1 MFLTRLTLDLR
12 HGAVRRDLADAYDM
26 HRSLVRAFVTERDEV
41 PPRFLWRVEPES
53 VWRAPVVMVQSTVE
67 PDWRVLGG
75 TGYFKKAPETK
86 EIDPAVLIELGR
98 YYRFRL
104 FANPTVTQQGK
115 RYGLQTEPEQQT
127 WLERKAAKCGFEV
140 QNVLV
145 TASDV
150 VHVKNDVICLQQ
162 ACFEGVLKATEACAL
177 ENALKH
183 GIGPGKAFGFGLLS
197 LAPR

>member
-12 HGAVRRDLADAYDM
+12 HSAVRRDLADAYDM
-26 HRSLVRAFVTERDEV
+26 HRSLVRAFVTEGDEA
-41 PPRFLWRVEPES
+41 PPRFLWRVEPEA
-53 VWRAPVVMVQSTVE
+53 VWRAPVLMVQSIVE
-67 PDWRVLGG
+67 PDWRGFEEK
-75 TGYFKKAPETK
+75 GYLKRAPEAK
-86 EIDPAVLIELGR
+86 EIDPARLIQIER

-104 FANPTVTQQGK
+104 FANPTITQQGK
-115 RYGLQTEPEQQT
+115 RYGLQTEFEQQA
-127 WLERKAAKCGFEV
+127 WLERKGTKCGFEI

-150 VHVKNDVICLQQ
+150 VHLKNDTICLQQ
-162 ACFEGVLKATEACAL
+162 ACFEGVLKATDAPAL
-177 ENALKH
+177 QAAVEQ

>member
-12 HGAVRRDLADAYDM
+12 HSAVRRDLADAYDM
-26 HRSLVRAFVTERDEV
+26 HRSLVRAFVTEDDEV

-53 VWRAPVVMVQSTVE
+53 VWRAPVLMVQSTVE
-67 PDWRVLGG
+67 PDWRVFEGS
-75 TGYFKKAPETK
+75 GYLKRAPETK
-86 EIDPAVLIELGR
+86 EVDPAALIQVER

-104 FANPTVTQQGK
+104 FANPTITQQGK
-115 RYGLQTEPEQQT
+115 RYGLQAETEQQA
-127 WLERKAAKCGFEV
+127 WLERKGAKCGFEI

-150 VHVKNDVICLQQ
+150 VHMKNDAICLQQ
-162 ACFEGVLKATEACAL
+162 ACFEGVLKVTNATILQAAVEQ
-177 ENALKH
+177 

>member
-12 HGAVRRDLADAYDM
+12 HTAVRRDLADAYDM
-26 HRSLVRAFVTERDEV
+26 HRSLVRAFVTDAVEA
-41 PPRFLWRVEPES
+41 PPRVLWRVEPES
-53 VWRAPVVMVQSTVE
+53 VWRAPILVVQSIVE
-67 PDWRVLGG
+67 PDWRVFEGS
-75 TGYFKKAPETK
+75 GYLKRAPESK
-86 EIDPAVLIELGR
+86 EIDPAKLLQAER

-104 FANPTVTQQGK
+104 FANPTITQQGK
-115 RYGLQTEPEQQT
+115 RYGLQTETEQQT
-127 WLERKAAKCGFEV
+127 WLERKGEKCGFDV

-150 VHVKNDVICLQQ
+150 VYLKNDSICLQQ
-162 ACFEGVLKATEACAL
+162 ACFEGVLKATDTRAL
-177 ENALKH
+177 QTAVEQ